1 MKKIALV
8 TGPTGSIG
16 PVLIQTLLEHRY
28 RVRAYVRRALS
39 LDCQNEDIEVFQGD
53 IADRSAL
60 NAALQGVDVVFHLAA
75 KLHINDPDPALED
88 EYYRVNVEGT
98 RCLMDAARAQDVR
111 RVVYFSTISVYGP
124 SRPGVIYD
132 ESSPPHPRTLYER
145 TKYQAEQIALNAK
158 RKKNDTPLAV
168 VLRLAAVYGGCM
180 KGNYLHMLK
189 AIRQGWFVP
198 VGPGG
203 NRRTLVYDKDVA
215 LAALLAA
222 EHPSA
227 AGQIY
232 NITDGSFYP
241 LKEIQRTIYQLLDKS
256 RPRYYLPVALLRF
269 LFYGLQKLTQITAI
283 RFPLKP
289 DLLDKLIEDMA
300 VNGEK
305 AQTELGFRP
314 RYHLKDGWR
323 ETLLTLNLIE

>member
-8 TGPTGSIG
+8 TGPTGAIG
-16 PVLIQTLLEHRY
+16 PVLIKALLEHRY
-28 RVRAYVRRALS
+28 RVRAYARRALS

-124 SRPGVIYD
+124 SRPGVVHD

-145 TKYQAEQIALNAK
+145 TKYQAEQIALNAGQ
-158 RKKNDTPLAV
+158 KKTGMPLAV

-180 KGNYLHMLK
+180 KGNYLHMVR
-189 AIRQGWFVP
+189 AVRQGWFVR
-198 VGPGG
+198 VGPGD
-203 NRRTLVYDKDVA
+203 NRRTLVYDEDVA
-215 LAALLAA
+215 GAAVIAA
-222 EHPSA
+222 EHPGV
-227 AGQIY
+227 AGRIY

-241 LKEIQRTIYQLLDKS
+241 LKEIQHAIYQLMDKS
-256 RPRYYLPVALLRF
+256 FPQYYLPVAPLRF
-269 LFYGLQKLTQITAI
+269 FACRLQQLSKITGL

-289 DLLDKLIEDMA
+289 ELFDKLIEDMA
-300 VNGEK
+300 VSGEK